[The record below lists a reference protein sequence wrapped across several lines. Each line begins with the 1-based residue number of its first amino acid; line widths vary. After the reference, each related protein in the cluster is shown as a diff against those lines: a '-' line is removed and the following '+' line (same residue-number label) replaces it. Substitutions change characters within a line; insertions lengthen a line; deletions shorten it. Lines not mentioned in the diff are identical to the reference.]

1 MVTRLRSLLA
11 VLLMIGLSFQTA
23 WSMVP
28 VCEYGGSMTRHVVG
42 SVDVSVVTENAQAA
56 SPEAASEPTQPCAR
70 IMLICQ
76 AAVLPG
82 SLAQLALFTLNQSVD
97 SSSVLTVL
105 FLTDGPQRPPRSA

>member
-1 MVTRLRSLLA
+1 MVTWLRGLLA

-28 VCEYGGSMTRHVVG
+28 LCAYGGSMTHQVVG
-42 SVDVSVVTENAQAA
+42 SVDVSAATENVDAA
-56 SPEAASEPTQPCAR
+56 PPEAASEPTQQCDR
-70 IMLICQ
+70 MLLGCN

-82 SLAQLALFTLNQSVD
+82 SLPQLALFTLNQSVN
-97 SSSVLTVL
+97 SSPVLAVL

>member
-1 MVTRLRSLLA
+1 MVTRFRSLLA
-11 VLLMIGLSFQTA
+11 VFLMIGLSFQAA

-28 VCEYGGSMTRHVVG
+28 VCEYGGSMTHPAAG
-42 SVDVSVVTENAQAA
+42 AMDISAATENAHAS

-70 IMLICQ
+70 IMLTCQ